1 MVDRFYSA
9 ERAIA
14 PRDEKRHLGESA
26 DAVEMESFQVLFKAR
41 TDGIPA
47 VAIRSI
53 SDAVDED
60 LPLDMNE
67 VFTERGEVSIPRV
80 LGQVA
85 LRPAIAAGTCPAW
98 PEKQAGGGIARR
110 VSGPLYS
117 GILAKGEGPGI
128 RYCRGRFAANRTL
141 SRDMSQTIAHIG
153 SHEASKPN
161 GKMRAGVYRGKGRVV
176 VESVPIPEIGEGEV
190 LFRVGACGICGTDI
204 KKIHHGFLAP
214 PQILGHELA
223 GTVVQVGAGVK
234 KFKPGDRVVSFH
246 HIPCGDC
253 FYCEQKLFSQCA
265 GYKKVGLTAGFDPNG
280 GGFAEYVR
288 AMPWIVE
295 RGMLRL
301 PDDVSF
307 EEATFVEPVNTC
319 LKAVRKA
326 RVAAGETVLV
336 IGQGPIGMLL
346 MLLAKLRRSDCLH
359 ERSNGRTPRG
369 ERALRREGILRSRG
383 SESCRRNARAH
394 RWPGRGRRAGGRA
407 QPVISA
413 GSPFYRAAGRK
424 GATVCA

>member
-1 MVDRFYSA
+1 M
-9 ERAIA
+9 
-14 PRDEKRHLGESA
+14 
-26 DAVEMESFQVLFKAR
+26 SF
-41 TDGIPA
+41 
-47 VAIRSI
+47 
-53 SDAVDED
+53 
-60 LPLDMNE
+60 
-67 VFTERGEVSIPRV
+67 
-80 LGQVA
+80 
-85 LRPAIAAGTCPAW
+85 
-98 PEKQAGGGIARR
+98 
-110 VSGPLYS
+110 
-117 GILAKGEGPGI
+117 
-128 RYCRGRFAANRTL
+128 
-141 SRDMSQTIAHIG
+141 DMSQTIAQIG
-153 SHEASKPN
+153 SHEAKPN

-223 GTVVQVGAGVK
+223 GTVIQVGAGVK

-246 HIPCGDC
+246 HIPCGNC

-326 RVAAGETVLV
+326 RVTAGETVLV

-346 MLLAKLRRSDCLH
+346 MLLAACEGAIVYTSD
-359 ERSNGRTPRG
+359 PM
-369 ERALRREGILRSRG
+369 A
-383 SESCRRNARAH
+383 
-394 RWPGRGRRAGGRA
+394 GRRAASVRFGAKESFDPGAANLIEQMRARTDGRGADAVLVAVPNPSLVPEALSIARPGGRVLLFAHNDPVLQLEFPAAAVGIEEKEILGSYSASVDDQEESA
-407 QPVISA
+407 QLVFSHRLPMREMISHRFPLEQIADALELAARPANDTLKVVI
-413 GSPFYRAAGRK
+413 
-424 GATVCA
+424 THE